1 MAEPQTT
8 TEYNPLGKLLGVL
21 ALLAAGLYFTGW
33 TYRWTY
39 FSFFQLEVTTLNLP
53 GESFYLAAFQTFF
66 GEPLAFLRTI
76 LVLGVTVLAILVTLH
91 WGQTFWANA
100 VRPYIVDKIRY
111 CRGAKLAPSDR
122 LGYYSHAS
130 PLLSMKPR
138 QRFLTFS
145 PLC

>member
-91 WGQTFWANA
+91 WGQKWGSKYLRRLPFRDPTLWTKSVTVGAQSL
-100 VRPYIVDKIRY
+100 RPPIDWDIIPTQVPYF
-111 CRGAKLAPSDR
+111 
-122 LGYYSHAS
+122 
-130 PLLSMKPR
+130 
-138 QRFLTFS
+138 Q
-145 PLC
+145 

>member
-8 TEYNPLGKLLGVL
+8 PEYNPLGKLLGVL

-76 LVLGVTVLAILVTLH
+76 LVLGV
-91 WGQTFWANA
+91 
-100 VRPYIVDKIRY
+100 
-111 CRGAKLAPSDR
+111 
-122 LGYYSHAS
+122 
-130 PLLSMKPR
+130 
-138 QRFLTFS
+138 
-145 PLC
+145 

>member
-76 LVLGVTVLAILVTLH
+76 LVLGVTVLVFSSPCT
-91 WGQTFWANA
+91 GVKNGA
-100 VRPYIVDKIRY
+100 VNTCEDCP
-111 CRGAKLAPSDR
+111 
-122 LGYYSHAS
+122 LGTCALIMYLLGERSS
-130 PLLSMKPR
+130 PLHCG
-138 QRFLTFS
+138 QN
-145 PLC
+145 PLL

>member
-66 GEPLAFLRTI
+66 GAFGRTQFAPT
-76 LVLGVTVLAILVTLH
+76 LWTKSVTVGAQSL
-91 WGQTFWANA
+91 
-100 VRPYIVDKIRY
+100 RPPIDWDIIPTQVPYF
-111 CRGAKLAPSDR
+111 
-122 LGYYSHAS
+122 
-130 PLLSMKPR
+130 
-138 QRFLTFS
+138 Q
-145 PLC
+145 